1 MKKITVIALLL
12 AAALGAQAR
21 NGSGKPAY
29 KDAGRPVEERVSD
42 LLSRMTLEEKV
53 MQLNQYTL
61 GRNDN
66 ANNVADP
73 VDKIPAEIGSLIYFD
88 TSPELRNRL
97 QKKAIE
103 QSRLGI
109 PVLFGY
115 DVIHGFRTT
124 YPISLAQACSWN
136 PALVK
141 QAAEVAAQEARMSGV
156 EWTFS
161 PMIDVARDGRWGR
174 VSEGYGE
181 DPYANAVYGVA
192 AVEGYQGDNLAD
204 SRRVAACLKHFVG
217 YGASEAGRDYVYTEI
232 SRQTLWDT
240 YIPPYQA
247 GIEAGAATVMS
258 CFNDISGTPGT
269 ANPYILTEVL
279 KERWAHDGFVVSDW
293 AAIEQL
299 RSQGVAADRK
309 EAAEKAFN
317 AGVEMDMMNRCYD
330 AHLAALVREGKVS
343 QEKLDEAV
351 RRVLRLKFR
360 LGLFERPYTPESEET
375 DRFLLPA
382 SLAVAE
388 RLAEESMVLLKNEG
402 GVLPIDLGRAKTI
415 AVVGEN
421 AIKMMTVGGGS
432 SSLKVRHEYT
442 PLEGIRAAA
451 AGKAE
456 VIYERGYVGDVT
468 GDYNGVKTG
477 QDLSESRS
485 EAQLIADAAA
495 AARKADAVIFV
506 GGLNKSNHQDCE
518 GDDRLQYGLP
528 YAQDKVIGA
537 LAEANPNLAVV
548 IVSGNAVAMPWI
560 DRVPAVLEAWFS
572 GSEAGNALADVVFGA
587 VNPSGKLPFTFPVR
601 LEDNGAHALGEYPG
615 ADKVKYNESIFVGY
629 RWHDKEQLKPLF
641 AFGHG
646 LSYTAFAVGNVKA
659 DRTTLAPNGSIRIS
673 ADVTNTGDRAGAEV
687 VQLYIGDE
695 QSSLPRPVKELKG
708 FQKVSL
714 NPGQTRTVTFEITPG
729 MLQYYDDAKGAW
741 VAEPGAF
748 TAYVGAASDDIRG
761 TVEFELK

>member
-88 TSPELRNRL
+88 TSPGLRNRL

-240 YIPPYQA
+240 YMPPYQA

-388 RLAEESMVLLKNEG
+388 RLAEESMVLLKNENNT
-402 GVLPIDLGRAKTI
+402 LPLKAARRIAVIGPMAQNRLHLLGAWSAHGREEDAVSLFAGLENEYRGRAELLYARGCDFDGEDRSGFRK
-415 AVVGEN
+415 AV
-421 AIKMMTVGGGS
+421 
-432 SSLKVRHEYT
+432 
-442 PLEGIRAAA
+442 
-451 AGKAE
+451 
-456 VIYERGYVGDVT
+456 
-468 GDYNGVKTG
+468 
-477 QDLSESRS
+477 
-485 EAQLIADAAA
+485 AAA
-495 AARKADAVIFV
+495 AA
-506 GGLNKSNHQDCE
+506 
-518 GDDRLQYGLP
+518 
-528 YAQDKVIGA
+528 
-537 LAEANPNLAVV
+537 
-548 IVSGNAVAMPWI
+548 
-560 DRVPAVLEAWFS
+560 
-572 GSEAGNALADVVFGA
+572 ADVVVLCLGEKKQWSGENASRSTIALPEIQEQLAAELAQTGKPLVLVLSSGRPLELCRLEPLCGA
-587 VNPSGKLPFTFPVR
+587 MVQMWQPRHPGRKPPGGNSVGEDQPLGTPRHDVPPLNGPDSDLLQPPPERPHPSGQISGHPQ
-601 LEDNGAHALGEYPG
+601 HAAL
-615 ADKVKYNESIFVGY
+615 
-629 RWHDKEQLKPLF
+629 
-641 AFGHG
+641 
-646 LSYTAFAVGNVKA
+646 
-659 DRTTLAPNGSIRIS
+659 
-673 ADVTNTGDRAGAEV
+673 
-687 VQLYIGDE
+687 
-695 QSSLPRPVKELKG
+695 
-708 FQKVSL
+708 
-714 NPGQTRTVTFEITPG
+714 
-729 MLQYYDDAKGAW
+729 
-741 VAEPGAF
+741 
-748 TAYVGAASDDIRG
+748 
-761 TVEFELK
+761 

>member
-88 TSPELRNRL
+88 TSPGLRNRL

-240 YIPPYQA
+240 YMPPYQA

-388 RLAEESMVLLKNEG
+388 RLAEESMVLLKNENNT
-402 GVLPIDLGRAKTI
+402 LPLKAARRIAVIGPMAQNRLHLLGAWSAHGREEDAVSLFAGLENEYRGRAELLYARAATSTARTAPDSVRLSPRPRLPTWWSSASGRKSSGAARTPR
-415 AVVGEN
+415 ARRSRFPKSRSSWPPNWPRPENRWFWFCPAAGRWSCAASNPSAGPWCRCGSPASGE
-421 AIKMMTVGGGS
+421 ATPWREFCRGGS
-432 SSLKVRHEYT
+432 T
-442 PLEGIRAAA
+442 PR
-451 AGKAE
+451 
-456 VIYERGYVGDVT
+456 
-468 GDYNGVKTG
+468 
-477 QDLSESRS
+477 
-485 EAQLIADAAA
+485 DA
-495 AARKADAVIFV
+495 
-506 GGLNKSNHQDCE
+506 S
-518 GDDRLQYGLP
+518 P
-528 YAQDKVIGA
+528 
-537 LAEANPNLAVV
+537 
-548 IVSGNAVAMPWI
+548 
-560 DRVPAVLEAWFS
+560 
-572 GSEAGNALADVVFGA
+572 
-587 VNPSGKLPFTFPVR
+587 
-601 LEDNGAHALGEYPG
+601 
-615 ADKVKYNESIFVGY
+615 
-629 RWHDKEQLKPLF
+629 
-641 AFGHG
+641 
-646 LSYTAFAVGNVKA
+646 
-659 DRTTLAPNGSIRIS
+659 
-673 ADVTNTGDRAGAEV
+673 
-687 VQLYIGDE
+687 
-695 QSSLPRPVKELKG
+695 
-708 FQKVSL
+708 
-714 NPGQTRTVTFEITPG
+714 
-729 MLQYYDDAKGAW
+729 
-741 VAEPGAF
+741 
-748 TAYVGAASDDIRG
+748 
-761 TVEFELK
+761 